1 MNRRRRPLALLLAL
15 VALATLAGCASPSS
29 SSSSS
34 GSSGTSASRSSSAP
48 RVRCLTDPSR
58 DDQSSSRPL
67 FFLFCAESP

>member
-1 MNRRRRPLALLLAL
+1 MNPRRRLLALLLVL
-15 VALATLAGCASPSS
+15 VALAGCASTTSS

-34 GSSGTSASRSSSAP
+34 TSASRGNSAP